1 MSEKLRWQTVSDSL
15 ARILRELMHIEEL
28 SKFRLVGGTSL
39 CLQLGHRES
48 YDIDMFTDQA
58 CDSVDWKAIDRV
70 IRDNF
75 KYVSDDTVG
84 IPGVG
89 ITRFI
94 GFSEEDSIKL
104 DMYYTDPFIRE
115 AIIKEE
121 IRLASIDDIAAMKL
135 GIISTAGRKKDFWDI
150 HEMLEMYELK
160 VLLGWFGERYP
171 YLEAKDVIKGL
182 TTYTRADD
190 EVDPVCFKGKFW
202 DLIKIDISEAV
213 NDYINE
219 F

>member
-135 GIISTAGRKKDFWDI
+135 GIISTAGRKKDFWDL
-150 HEMLEMYELK
+150 HEILETYNLK
-160 VLLGWFGERYP
+160 VLLGFFTGKYP
-171 YLEAKDVIKGL
+171 YLEIQDVLNGMVDFDRAEKDI
-182 TTYTRADD
+182 
-190 EVDPVCFKGKFW
+190 DPLCYKGKFW
-202 DLIKIDISEAV
+202 DLIKIDLESTV
-213 NDYINE
+213 HE
-219 F
+219 FIKE